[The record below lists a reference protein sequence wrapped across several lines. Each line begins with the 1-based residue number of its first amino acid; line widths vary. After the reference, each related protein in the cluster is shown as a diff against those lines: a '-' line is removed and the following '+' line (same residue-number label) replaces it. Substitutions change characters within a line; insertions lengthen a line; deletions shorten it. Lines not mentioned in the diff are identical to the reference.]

1 MERRYSRSQLMM
13 VITFMIVC
21 VQSQAFTAI
30 FVGMRHAAMQLTETD
45 AKSTLES
52 DDDDT
57 GKQARSSTHVD
68 SWRRRLVLTSSLSS
82 LVVLNGSQKVDASDV
97 RAPPELLR
105 PPTRVRRYIDEAV
118 ILCQTITEDSSGL
131 ERLQQFLD
139 RDSFIKPDEE
149 KAARLYLEIDTTTPW
164 QQARLKDREARGKE
178 NGIDY
183 TTPYDKMNTAIQQWG
198 ERRQFEILSKRQRAL
213 EEANPVRAAL
223 NAYTNNLVF
232 SDSYQLNA
240 LIRNNALPDVNAV
253 VVSDLDLR
261 DLFRNQVLEK
271 LDDANAE
278 IEYQLKT
285 KDIDTKEISRILKEA
300 QVACNEWFSFIPFSD
315 VEEAQKAVEKES

>member
-1 MERRYSRSQLMM
+1 
-13 VITFMIVC
+13 
-21 VQSQAFTAI
+21 
-30 FVGMRHAAMQLTETD
+30 MQLTETD

-240 LIRNNALPDVNAV
+240 QGDEKKNLIRNNALPDVNAV